1 MDDKYLL
8 SNTGW
13 LYGYKHEFPKISW
26 KIKARLKEAK
36 EKWHLYVNLSN
47 VKPSFA
53 RFSYKHLAF

>member
-13 LYGYKHEFPKISW
+13 LYGYEYEFPKISW

-36 EKWHLYVNLSN
+36 ENDTCMWISQT
-47 VKPSFA
+47 
-53 RFSYKHLAF
+53 